1 MFINIIYIKNGNY
14 ELKKNINPAL
24 DSNKIVYY
32 FGDSIYC
39 ENKDNQVAFEI
50 SLKTPFILKFQ
61 IGVLE

>member
-1 MFINIIYIKNGNY
+1 MEIMNW
-14 ELKKNINPAL
+14 KKNINPAL

-50 SLKTPFILKFQ
+50 SLKTQQETTLLFQ
-61 IGVLE
+61 TPWWHHDSSFG

>member
-1 MFINIIYIKNGNY
+1 MEIMNW
-14 ELKKNINPAL
+14 KKNINTAL

-61 IGVLE
+61 IGVLEWTNLILIN